1 MYVFIEENMMRI
13 QRHLHLFNFCC
24 AGITILLFYMFSTDE
39 TVKQLKK
46 TAGFFGNMA
55 SIMGGLALLYYVL
68 REAFVKL
75 KKRNI
80 ISDQIGGIIK
90 KTIVILRS
98 GHPVFGLLMLYFM
111 VLHLALMIL
120 RGIDY
125 NTSIFIFGMI
135 SSGVFVVMCFLGFNM
150 KKQLLYRKYHRILA
164 AFLVLS
170 YLGHI
175 FIKINL

>member
-13 QRHLHLFNFCC
+13 HRHLRLFNFCC
-24 AGITILLFYMFSTDE
+24 AVITILLFYMFSTDE
-39 TVKQLKK
+39 TLKQLKK
-46 TAGFFGNMA
+46 TAGIFGNIA
-55 SIMGGLALLYYVL
+55 SIMGGMALFYYVL

-80 ISDQIGGIIK
+80 ISNQIGGVIK
-90 KTIVILRS
+90 NAIVILRV

-111 VLHLALMIL
+111 VLHIALMIL

-135 SSGVFVVMCFLGFNM
+135 SAGVFVSMCFLGFSM

-170 YLGHI
+170 YWGHI
-175 FIKINL
+175 FIKVNL